1 MDTLCRFFVARNGWF
16 VTNQNFGKPGPFT
29 TIGRS
34 RESDPSL
41 TRTFDELAREPGW
54 DAKSHGGDVFSTLVG
69 SLGNLQTVS
78 WVCVNQNR
86 FRFEVRN
93 GADYDQILKIAKILL
108 QVTMLECLDLNCKEV
123 NSPNKVFGTED

>member
-1 MDTLCRFFVARNGWF
+1 MNTTCRFFVVKDGWF
-16 VTNQNFGKPGPFT
+16 ITNQNLGTQNPFT
-29 TIGRS
+29 VGRS

-41 TRTFDELAREPGW
+41 TKTFDEMSRQPGW
-54 DAKSHGGDVFSTLVG
+54 DVKSHGGDVFSTLVG
-69 SLGNLQTVS
+69 SLGNLKIVS
-78 WVCVNQNR
+78 WVCINDNR

-108 QVTMLECLDLNCKEV
+108 QVTMRECLDLNCQEV